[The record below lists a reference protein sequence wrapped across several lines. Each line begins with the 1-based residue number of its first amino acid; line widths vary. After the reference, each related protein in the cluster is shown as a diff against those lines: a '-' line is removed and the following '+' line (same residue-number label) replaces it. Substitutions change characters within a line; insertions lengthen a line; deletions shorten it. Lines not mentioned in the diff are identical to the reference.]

1 MSYSLLLVTTWI
13 WSPHTCCS
21 LQTSNWSNFA
31 SLEFTTTCS
40 SNNLV
45 ILMSLAVRQR
55 LYLGLYW
62 FGKSVVDLH
71 KSILT
76 KQTTIARSSSCA
88 FSGQNNTQGTHWFF
102 FIFFF
107 IKSLTL
113 LRQFIKRKVRPR
125 PKWS

>member
-1 MSYSLLLVTTWI
+1 MSYSILVVTTWI
-13 WSPHTCCS
+13 WSPHTYCS
-21 LQTSNWSNFA
+21 LQTSKWSNFA

-62 FGKSVVDLH
+62 FGKVCCG
-71 KSILT
+71 LT
-76 KQTTIARSSSCA
+76 QKYLDKTNHDSKKFLLCFQWSKQHSRDTLI
-88 FSGQNNTQGTHWFF
+88 FLF
-102 FIFFF
+102 FFF

-125 PKWS
+125 PKWC